1 MFDIYAVWKNCCENH
16 VKTVSQNVAEFIRK
30 ISVNRMLILKHE
42 YIKTCQLRA
51 FDSLIFLLIC
61 CPFLI

>member
-1 MFDIYAVWKNCCENH
+1 MFDIYTVWKNCCENH
-16 VKTVSQNVAEFIRK
+16 VKTASWDVAEFIRK

-51 FDSLIFLLIC
+51 FNRLVFLLIR